1 MADAVGFVGRRL
13 LKIGVSIGAALI
25 AAAVFLAIG
34 FRWWWCSLIGLA
46 IMALVNLMTRRGR
59 RFDPYPWERGLDGEL
74 KVSQILSDLEDH
86 GFLIVEHI
94 DIGYGD
100 VDHVVIGPTGVFA
113 VETKNWSGRV
123 TAANGILLRNG
134 QPADASGRQ
143 AVRGAIAIRERVRTR
158 WVEAILVCPSAEVV
172 GEPIDL
178 GNVLV
183 VSGTRLNALIS
194 NRPARMTHAEASKTA
209 ALLRVS

>member
-1 MADAVGFVGRRL
+1 MSDSGYVARRVLLFGFGMGASLAVGAVL
-13 LKIGVSIGAALI
+13 AVLGV
-25 AAAVFLAIG
+25 
-34 FRWWWCSLIGLA
+34 RWWWCSSAGLA
-46 IMALVNLMTRRGR
+46 LVALADRLTSHGR

-113 VETKNWSGRV
+113 VETNNWSGRV